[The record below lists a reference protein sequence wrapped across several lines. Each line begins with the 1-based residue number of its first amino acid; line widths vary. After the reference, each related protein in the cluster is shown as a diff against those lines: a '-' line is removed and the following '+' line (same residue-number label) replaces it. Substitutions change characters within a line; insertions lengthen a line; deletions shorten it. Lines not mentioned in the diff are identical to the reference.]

1 MMVISSTESFNWV
14 VLTCFLSVV
23 NVIYLFFYYV
33 VLMVFLIPNF
43 NVKDFNFVNWEVL
56 LVFLNVPF
64 SVSFFIKIFV
74 LREVFK
80 LDGLFLLFLLLIMFL
95 SMLCFSLWLVNM
107 SVKNMKMLGD
117 NFKVLFFLVF
127 PIMVFSVIY
136 YFSKILLCRLDKAEF
151 FLK

>member
-1 MMVISSTESFNWV
+1 
-14 VLTCFLSVV
+14 
-23 NVIYLFFYYV
+23 
-33 VLMVFLIPNF
+33 MVFLVPNF

-95 SMLCFSLWLVNM
+95 SMLCFSL
-107 SVKNMKMLGD
+107 
-117 NFKVLFFLVF
+117 
-127 PIMVFSVIY
+127 
-136 YFSKILLCRLDKAEF
+136 
-151 FLK
+151 

>member
-1 MMVISSTESFNWV
+1 M
-14 VLTCFLSVV
+14 SVV

-33 VLMVFLIPNF
+33 VLIVFLIPNF

-74 LREVFK
+74 LSEVFK
-80 LDGLFLLFLLLIMFL
+80 MDGLFLLFLLLMMFL

-107 SVKNMKMLGD
+107 SAKNMNMLGD

-127 PIMVFSVIY
+127 PMMVFSVIY

-151 FLK
+151 F